1 MNDVNDNSAMKWT
14 APSVNKTRSKSLL
27 RRFVGQW
34 QVQTMILPGI
44 IFIILFSYIPMYGIT
59 IAFKEFDIFQG
70 ILGSPWVGFKQFRLF
85 FESPDFFM
93 IMKNT
98 LVIAMLKLIFIFP
111 APIILALM
119 LNEVRLAAFKRI
131 VQTLTYLP
139 HFISWVIVSGLVFS
153 ILAVEGGSLNMA
165 LQKLNFIDQPM
176 NWLSLPKYFYSILIS
191 AGVWKEIGFSS
202 IVYLAAIVGVNPH
215 LYEAAAIDGA
225 GRFKQMYLVT
235 LPSIAPVVIIFLILH
250 IGNLLNAGFED
261 ILAITNSGKN
271 TILRDVSEVI
281 DTYVYNFGVNQ
292 QRYSFATAVGLFKS
306 IINVL
311 LLWGA
316 NSFARRISGS
326 SLW

>member
-1 MNDVNDNSAMKWT
+1 MNDKSVMKWN
-14 APSVNKTRSKSLL
+14 ASGEKKKRSKGIL
-27 RRFVGQW
+27 RRLAGQW
-34 QVQTMILPGI
+34 QVQSMILPGI
-44 IFIILFSYIPMYGIT
+44 LFIVVFSYIPMYGIT

-70 ILGSPWVGFKQFRLF
+70 ISGSPWVGFKQFRLF
-85 FESPDFFM
+85 FESPDFVM

-98 LVIAMLKLIFIFP
+98 LVIAVLKLIFIFP

-139 HFISWVIVSGLVFS
+139 HFISWVIVSGLLFS
-153 ILAVEGGSLNMA
+153 ILAVESGSLNIA
-165 LQKLNFIDQPM
+165 LQKLNLIEQPT
-176 NWLSLPKYFYSILIS
+176 NWLSVPKYFYSILIS
-191 AGVWKEIGFSS
+191 AGIWKEIGFSS
-202 IVYLAAIVGVNPH
+202 IVYLAAITGINPH
-215 LYEAAAIDGA
+215 LYEAAAMDGA
-225 GRFKQMYLVT
+225 GRFKQMVLVT
-235 LPSIAPVVIIFLILH
+235 LPSIAPVVTIFLILH

-292 QRYSFATAVGLFKS
+292 QRYSFATAAGLFKS

-316 NSFARRISGS
+316 NSIARRMSGS

>member
-1 MNDVNDNSAMKWT
+1 MKWT
-14 APSVNKTRSKSLL
+14 ASSAKKTRSNGIL
-27 RRFVGQW
+27 RRLAGQW
-34 QVQTMILPGI
+34 QVQSMILPGI
-44 IFIILFSYIPMYGIT
+44 LFIVVFSYIPMYGIT

-70 ILGSPWVGFKQFRLF
+70 ISGSPWVGFKQFRLF

-98 LVIAMLKLIFIFP
+98 LVIAVLKLIFIFP

-119 LNEVRLAAFKRI
+119 LNEIRLAAFKRI

-139 HFISWVIVSGLVFS
+139 HFISWVIVSGLLFS
-153 ILAVEGGSLNMA
+153 ILAVDGGSLNIA
-165 LQKLNFIDQPM
+165 LQKLNLIEQPM

-202 IVYLAAIVGVNPH
+202 IVYLAAITGINPH
-215 LYEAAAIDGA
+215 LYEAAAMDGA
-225 GRFKQMYLVT
+225 GRFKQMVLVT
-235 LPSIAPVVIIFLILH
+235 LPSIAPVVTIFLILH

-292 QRYSFATAVGLFKS
+292 QRYSFATAAGLFKS

-316 NSFARRISGS
+316 NSIARRISGS

>member
-1 MNDVNDNSAMKWT
+1 MKWN
-14 APSVNKTRSKSLL
+14 ASGEKKKRSKGIL
-27 RRFVGQW
+27 RRLAGQW
-34 QVQTMILPGI
+34 QVQSMILPGI
-44 IFIILFSYIPMYGIT
+44 LFIVVFSYIPMYGIT

-70 ILGSPWVGFKQFRLF
+70 ISGSPWVGFKQFRLF
-85 FESPDFFM
+85 FESPDFVM

-98 LVIAMLKLIFIFP
+98 LVIAVLKLIFIFP

-139 HFISWVIVSGLVFS
+139 HFISWVIVSGLLFS
-153 ILAVEGGSLNMA
+153 ILAVESGSLNIA
-165 LQKLNFIDQPM
+165 LQKLNLIEQPT
-176 NWLSLPKYFYSILIS
+176 NWLSVPKYFYSILIS
-191 AGVWKEIGFSS
+191 AGIWKEIGFSS
-202 IVYLAAIVGVNPH
+202 IVYLAAITGINPH
-215 LYEAAAIDGA
+215 LYEAAAMDGA
-225 GRFKQMYLVT
+225 GRFKQMVLVT
-235 LPSIAPVVIIFLILH
+235 LPSIAPVVTIFLILH

-292 QRYSFATAVGLFKS
+292 QRYSFATAAGLFKS

-316 NSFARRISGS
+316 NSIARRMSGS

>member
-1 MNDVNDNSAMKWT
+1 MKRTASGVNM
-14 APSVNKTRSKSLL
+14 TRSNRLL
-27 RRFVGQW
+27 RRLAGQW
-34 QVQTMILPGI
+34 QVQSMILPGI
-44 IFIILFSYIPMYGIT
+44 LFIVVFSYIPMYGIT

-70 ILGSPWVGFKQFRLF
+70 ISGSPWVGFKQFRLF
-85 FESPDFFM
+85 FESSDFFM

-98 LVIAMLKLIFIFP
+98 LVIALLKLIFIFP

-139 HFISWVIVSGLVFS
+139 HFISWVIVSGLLFS
-153 ILAVEGGSLNMA
+153 ILAVEGGSLNIA
-165 LQKLNFIDQPM
+165 LQKLNLIEQPT

-191 AGVWKEIGFSS
+191 AGIWKEIGFSS
-202 IVYLAAIVGVNPH
+202 IVYLAAITGINPH
-215 LYEAAAIDGA
+215 LYEAAAMDGA
-225 GRFKQMYLVT
+225 GRFKQMVLVT
-235 LPSIAPVVIIFLILH
+235 LPSIAPVVTIFLILH

-292 QRYSFATAVGLFKS
+292 QRYSFATAAGLFKS

-316 NSFARRISGS
+316 NSIARRMSGS

>member
-1 MNDVNDNSAMKWT
+1 
-14 APSVNKTRSKSLL
+14 
-27 RRFVGQW
+27 
-34 QVQTMILPGI
+34 MILPGI
-44 IFIILFSYIPMYGIT
+44 LFIVVFSYIPMYGIT

-70 ILGSPWVGFKQFRLF
+70 ISGSPWVGFKQFRLF

-98 LVIAMLKLIFIFP
+98 LVIAVLKLIFIFP

-119 LNEVRLAAFKRI
+119 LNEIRLAAFKRI

-139 HFISWVIVSGLVFS
+139 HFISWVIVSGLLFS
-153 ILAVEGGSLNMA
+153 ILAVDGGSLNIA
-165 LQKLNFIDQPM
+165 LQKLNLIEQPM

-202 IVYLAAIVGVNPH
+202 IVYLAAITGINPH
-215 LYEAAAIDGA
+215 LYEAAAMDGA
-225 GRFKQMYLVT
+225 GRFKQMVLVT
-235 LPSIAPVVIIFLILH
+235 LPSIAPVVTIFLILH

-292 QRYSFATAVGLFKS
+292 QRYSFATAAGLFKS

-316 NSFARRISGS
+316 NSIARRISGS